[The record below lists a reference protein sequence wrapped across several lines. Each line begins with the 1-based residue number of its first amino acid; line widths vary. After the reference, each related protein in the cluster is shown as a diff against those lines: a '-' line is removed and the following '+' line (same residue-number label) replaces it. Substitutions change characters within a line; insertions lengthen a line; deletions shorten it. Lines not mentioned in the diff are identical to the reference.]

1 MGAALDQGMAM
12 TVRAGNPMHR
22 GVACSREAVSERPL
36 SYPTMAPFGGL
47 LIGMPPSRRD

>member
-12 TVRAGNPMHR
+12 TVRAWHPMHR

-36 SYPTMAPFGGL
+36 SYPAMAPVGGL
-47 LIGMPPSRRD
+47 PIGMPPSRRD